1 MARVLALSSH
11 VAFGSVGLAAI
22 VPGLHA
28 LGHEVVALPTIVLS
42 NHPGYRRFSGI
53 ELAPVD
59 LEKIVDALDAN
70 GWLAGTD
77 AMLTGYL
84 PTKAHVKTAAR
95 TIERVRAANSAALIV
110 CDPVFGDAPKG
121 LFLESEVP
129 AAIAE
134 RLLPQCDIATPN
146 GFELSL
152 LTDTPVDSPE
162 AAVGAARALGVPSV
176 LATSIPAGGNTLA
189 TLLIG
194 EKEARACF
202 APRRAAAPHGTGDLL
217 TALYL
222 GHVLNGLGADAALG
236 RAVAAVGASIATS
249 AGRDELSLASAAA
262 IWVGARPLPTAAI

>member
-1 MARVLALSSH
+1 MPRVLALSSH
-11 VAFGSVGLAAI
+11 VAFGSVGLAVI
-22 VPGLHA
+22 VPALQA
-28 LGHEVVALPTIVLS
+28 LGHETIALPTIGLS
-42 NHPGYRRFSGI
+42 NHPGYASFAG
-53 ELAPVD
+53 EETPPPN
-59 LEKIVDALDAN
+59 LEKLVDALEAN

-77 AMLTGYL
+77 AVLTGYL
-84 PTKAHVKTAAR
+84 PSKAHVKTAAR
-95 TIERVRAANSAALIV
+95 TIERVRAANPAALIV
-110 CDPVFGDAPKG
+110 CDPVFGDEPKG
-121 LFLESEVP
+121 LFLDATVP

-134 RLLPQCDIATPN
+134 RLLPKCDIATPN

-162 AAVGAARALGVPSV
+162 SAVGAARALGVPSV
-176 LATSIPAGGNTLA
+176 LATSISAGGDTLA

-194 EKEARACF
+194 EKDARACF
-202 APRRAAAPHGTGDLL
+202 APRRARAPHGTGDLL

-222 GHVLNGLGADAALG
+222 GHVLNGVGPDAALG